1 MERCN
6 CRVGV
11 ERRSVDARKAHR
23 DSRLTWFTP
32 SAKIAPSH
40 FSSFLMADDDD
51 AAPIEAEFVET
62 ENSELIIARVEN
74 KTRQVERLLRLLQY
88 TQALEIALEDAPT
101 KTRDERC
108 KSANWVLVHR
118 VLMATKDVDGLL
130 TNLNSE
136 YYDLLMKYLYRGLAT
151 GDRPTC
157 DQCLRLHEKLTQIAG
172 MGCIM
177 RALADTWNVV

>member
-1 MERCN
+1 
-6 CRVGV
+6 
-11 ERRSVDARKAHR
+11 
-23 DSRLTWFTP
+23 
-32 SAKIAPSH
+32 
-40 FSSFLMADDDD
+40 MADDDD
-51 AAPIEAEFVET
+51 GAPVEAEFVET

-88 TQALEIALEDAPT
+88 TEALQIALEDAPT